1 MEGVFIERM
10 NLLKDEIIK
19 ILNNAK
25 FPAHFSSYIQE
36 KFPID
41 YRKKFK
47 KPFHQDFSENPMI
60 ELENQERIFESL
72 AQLISLK
79 EFYLAKEI
87 PIKHFYKSI
96 YDLNYRINRFY
107 QNNGAYGLT
116 DSDLKWL
123 SPLYKAEIFDL
134 ASLRFQISEFSYQE
148 IERQTYQYMPLSQEW
163 KKKFPEGT
171 PIITIHILKDTD
183 FRPEKIDDSL
193 FLARNFFAQYFP
205 EHNYEYFVCRSWLLY
220 QPIENLLGDQSNI
233 VSFAKRF
240 QIIAQNQNTKQALD
254 RIYGTSDF
262 KKIQRMSKKSSLA
275 QKAYKNLD
283 YLGVAAG
290 IIPK

>member
-1 MEGVFIERM
+1 MKNDILKFLKNANFIDHFLFYVQE
-10 NLLKDEIIK
+10 N
-19 ILNNAK
+19 
-25 FPAHFSSYIQE
+25 FPV
-36 KFPID
+36 D
-41 YRKKFK
+41 YEQKFK
-47 KPFHQDFSENPMI
+47 DPFHQDFSENPII
-60 ELENQERIFESL
+60 ELDNQERIFEVL
-72 AQLISLK
+72 AQLISLR

-87 PIKHFYKSI
+87 PIEHFYKSI
-96 YDLNYRINRFY
+96 YDLDYRINRFY
-107 QNNGAYGLT
+107 QRNSVYGLT

-134 ASLRFQISEFSYQE
+134 ASLRFQISSFSYQE

-163 KKKFPEGT
+163 KEKFPEGT

-183 FRPEKIDDSL
+183 FRPEKIDTSL
-193 FLARNFFAQYFP
+193 SLARHFFARYFP

-220 QPIENLLGDQSNI
+220 WPIENLLGPQSNI

-254 RIYGTSDF
+254 RIYGTSDLE
-262 KKIQRMSKKSSLA
+262 KIQQMPKDSSLA
-275 QKAYKNLD
+275 KKAYKNLD

>member
-25 FPAHFSSYIQE
+25 FPAHFSSYIRE

-41 YRKKFK
+41 YREKFE

-72 AQLISLK
+72 VQLISLK

-107 QNNGAYGLT
+107 QNNGVYGLT

-134 ASLRFQISEFSYQE
+134 ASLRFQIAEFSYQE

-171 PIITIHILKDTD
+171 LIITIHILKDTD
-183 FRPEKIDDSL
+183 FRPEKIDESL

-254 RIYGTSDF
+254 RIYGTSDL